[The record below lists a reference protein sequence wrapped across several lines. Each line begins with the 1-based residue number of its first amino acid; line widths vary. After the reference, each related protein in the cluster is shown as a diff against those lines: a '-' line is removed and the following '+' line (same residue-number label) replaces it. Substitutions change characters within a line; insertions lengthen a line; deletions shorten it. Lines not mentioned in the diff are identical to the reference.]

1 METAVGEGTFCPRSL
16 HFTVSWAGP
25 LTAPGVGF
33 TVYYA
38 KQNVTSSLFA
48 RPGSSLK
55 AANNRGPASCEG
67 GRGLPCPLR
76 AARAW
81 RADLGVVPGLPGRRA
96 WPAASPVSHGCAG
109 ARPDRK
115 SVV

>member
-1 METAVGEGTFCPRSL
+1 M
-16 HFTVSWAGP
+16 VSWVGP
-25 LTAPGVGF
+25 LTTLGVGF

-67 GRGLPCPLR
+67 GRGCP
-76 AARAW
+76 APSAPPA
-81 RADLGVVPGLPGRRA
+81 LGAQTWGWCQGCPGGGPG
-96 WPAASPVSHGCAG
+96 P
-109 ARPDRK
+109 RPPR
-115 SVV
+115 